1 MLEDEQAPVC
11 TFDGKKV
18 INLASNNYLGLTTHP
33 KLREAA
39 LEATRKFGVGSGAV
53 RTIAGTMKI
62 HMELEEKIARFKNV
76 EACVVFQSGFAA
88 NAGTVSAVLGK
99 DDFIISDALN
109 HASIID
115 GARLSKAKILVFR
128 HKDIAHAEEQLTSIK
143 NEPGKKL
150 LITDGVFSMDGDI
163 GPLPALCDL
172 AEKYGAI
179 MMVDDAHASGV
190 LGRNGRGTID
200 HFGMH
205 GRVDIQVGTLSKA
218 IGALGGY
225 VCGTRDLID
234 FLYHR
239 ARPFLFSTSHP
250 PSVAATCIAA
260 FDVLENEPER
270 MDEALGEHALLEK
283 RTRPAGLR
291 HRRAGHA
298 GQRDSDHADHHRRRQ
313 AHHGLLPR
321 AVQRRRA
328 RDRHRISD
336 SARGQ
341 GAHPHHHDGDAHE
354 GRVGAGARG
363 ARKASGSGW
372 GFWQVTKP
380 SRASLGSARS
390 KTRPHTIRPR
400 RSSLW
405 NDFNRRHRRVPRD
418 GHEFQKE
425 LALGVG
431 FQALDLAHQGTILPG
446 LLEDVQIGQDCLA
459 IAEDVEHPVFG
470 ARRCL
475 TPQTHC
481 GLGLCRSR
489 GVR

>member
-1 MLEDEQAPVC
+1 M
-11 TFDGKKV
+11 
-18 INLASNNYLGLTTHP
+18 
-33 KLREAA
+33 
-39 LEATRKFGVGSGAV
+39 

-128 HKDIAHAEEQLTSIK
+128 HKDIAHAEEQLASVK

-270 MDEALGEHALLEK
+270 MEKLWENTRFWKKELGLLGFDIGG
-283 RTRPAGLR
+283 RD
-291 HRRAGHA
+291 HA
-298 GQRDSDHADHHRRRQ
+298 GQRDSDHADHYRRRQ
-313 AHHGLLPR
+313 AHHGLLAG

-328 RDRHRISD
+328 GHRDRVSD

-354 GRVGAGARG
+354 GRVGAGAG
-363 ARKASGSGW
+363 GVEKLSGSGW
-372 GFWQVTKP
+372 GFWD
-380 SRASLGSARS
+380 S
-390 KTRPHTIRPR
+390 
-400 RSSLW
+400 
-405 NDFNRRHRRVPRD
+405 N
-418 GHEFQKE
+418 
-425 LALGVG
+425 
-431 FQALDLAHQGTILPG
+431 
-446 LLEDVQIGQDCLA
+446 
-459 IAEDVEHPVFG
+459 
-470 ARRCL
+470 
-475 TPQTHC
+475 
-481 GLGLCRSR
+481 
-489 GVR
+489 

>member
-1 MLEDEQAPVC
+1 MTTATRTNPLTYLTDQLNELKAKGTHFKLRILEDEQAPIC

-62 HMELEEKIARFKNV
+62 HMDLEEKIARFKNV

-115 GARLSKAKILVFR
+115 GARLSRAKILVFR
-128 HKDIAHAEEQLTSIK
+128 HKDVAHAEEQLATIK
-143 NEPGKKL
+143 DEPGKKL

-163 GPLPALCDL
+163 GPLPGLCDV

-200 HFGMH
+200 HFKVH

-225 VCGTRDLID
+225 VCGSRDLID
-234 FLYHR
+234 YLYHR

-260 FDVLENEPER
+260 FDILETEPER
-270 MDEALGEHALLEK
+270 IERLWANTRYFQGE
-283 RTRPAGLR
+283 LR
-291 HRRAGHA
+291 
-298 GQRDSDHADHHRRRQ
+298 
-313 AHHGLLPR
+313 
-321 AVQRRRA
+321 
-328 RDRHRISD
+328 
-336 SARGQ
+336 
-341 GAHPHHHDGDAHE
+341 
-354 GRVGAGARG
+354 RVGFNVGGVTTPATETPITPVIVGDG
-363 ARKASGSGW
+363 RKTME
-372 GFWQVTKP
+372 F
-380 SRASLGSARS
+380 SRALFDEGVMGTGIAFPTVPEGKARIRLMLTS
-390 KTRPHTIRPR
+390 EHTKAQ
-400 RSSLW
+400 L
-405 NDFNRRHRRVPRD
+405 N
-418 GHEFQKE
+418 
-425 LALGVG
+425 
-431 FQALDLAHQGTILPG
+431 QALETLERVAKRLGIL
-446 LLEDVQIGQDCLA
+446 Q
-459 IAEDVEHPVFG
+459 
-470 ARRCL
+470 
-475 TPQTHC
+475 
-481 GLGLCRSR
+481 
-489 GVR
+489 